1 MTSMETGKRPSAL
14 IARYTTDAGEYLD
27 HVGVFLRRRPV
38 EHSVLL
44 STVATRLR
52 KEASEAG
59 SNLWLWVEDDVEA
72 VATAQHT
79 PPHGVYLSTG
89 PAEAMRA
96 LARILWAATPWPGW
110 GGGSGQRAAGV
121 RDRMAG
127 PRWPT
132 GQAHHAAGL
141 VCRR

>member
-72 VATAQHT
+72 GSRFFCPNFVHSMESSGAN
-79 PPHGVYLSTG
+79 ST
-89 PAEAMRA
+89 
-96 LARILWAATPWPGW
+96 TK
-110 GGGSGQRAAGV
+110 
-121 RDRMAG
+121 
-127 PRWPT
+127 T
-132 GQAHHAAGL
+132 GL
-141 VCRR
+141 ND

>member
-59 SNLWLWVEDDVEA
+59 SNLWLWVEDDVA
-72 VATAQHT
+72 VVATAQHT

-96 LARILWAATPWPGW
+96 LARILWRLRPGLV
-110 GGGSGQRAAGV
+110 GV
-121 RDRMAG
+121 AG
-127 PRWPT
+127 PDSAPQEFATEWLALGGPQ